1 MNELIETF
9 EITQHVS
16 RYPSKYIQLLGYN
29 MDTPTQYFELRFA
42 SGQLI
47 SINNAK
53 CYKYS
58 QDAFK
63 AVLTNFNV
71 KRR

>member
-1 MNELIETF
+1 MSQLIETF

-16 RYPSKYIQLLGYN
+16 RYASKYIQLIGYN
-29 MDTPTQYFELRFA
+29 LDTPTQYFELRFDT
-42 SGQLI
+42 GQLI
-47 SINNAK
+47 RVHNIK
-53 CYKYS
+53 RYKYS

-63 AVLTNFNV
+63 AVFTNFNV

>member
-1 MNELIETF
+1 MSQLIETF
-9 EITQHVS
+9 EIIEHAQN
-16 RYPSKYIQLLGYN
+16 YPSKYIQLLGYN

-63 AVLTNFNV
+63 AVLTNFDV

>member
-9 EITQHVS
+9 EITQHVN
-16 RYPSKYIQLLGYN
+16 RYPSKYIQLIEYN
-29 MDTPTQYFELRFA
+29 LDTPVQYFELRFDT
-42 SGQLI
+42 GQLVNI
-47 SINNAK
+47 HNTK
-53 CYKYS
+53 RYKYS

-63 AVLTNFNV
+63 AILTNFSV

>member
-16 RYPSKYIQLLGYN
+16 RYPSKYIQLIGYSL
-29 MDTPTQYFELRFA
+29 DTPAQYFELHFDTE
-42 SGQLI
+42 QLI
-47 SINNAK
+47 NIHNTK
-53 CYKYS
+53 RYKYS
-58 QDAFK
+58 QDALK

-71 KRR
+71 KRK

>member
-16 RYPSKYIQLLGYN
+16 RYPSKYIQLIGYN
-29 MDTPTQYFELRFA
+29 LDMPAQYFELRFDT
-42 SGQLI
+42 GQLI
-47 SINNAK
+47 NIHNTK
-53 CYKYS
+53 RYKYS
-58 QDAFK
+58 QDAFM

-71 KRR
+71 TRR